1 MNDNKDAFKTALIS
15 SFRKEKEKLES
26 LESEIMNLKERYN
39 KLDSSFT
46 EYNEAIK
53 NELLNEITE
62 LVKERNALQNKIL
75 TMETSEEHASE
86 IIRELKKIPEN
97 LESIEN
103 IDFKKILK
111 RLVVI
116 NRNKLVFIVGSE
128 DISNLPNSFETI
140 FNSTLQY

>member
-39 KLDSSFT
+39 RLDSSFT